1 MKLKTIFFDVYQTL
15 ISIDDSG
22 NEEAW
27 NVFSEY
33 LNRQGVSVDALQFKK
48 KVEMENEKYYE
59 KAGDSEKEFR
69 HHSIYNS
76 VNAVFLNYD
85 IKISKDELL
94 DLIWEFR
101 QVHTSD
107 LELYP
112 GVKDMLHEL
121 SKKYV
126 LSTAS
131 YAQSSSTRN
140 ELKKLG
146 IDQYFSHFIFSS
158 DIGYKKT
165 DQKFYE
171 ICLQETGNKS
181 EECLMIG
188 DNYLQD
194 VVIPKK
200 VGLKAIL
207 IKNPLTD
214 GRNIINDIKPDG
226 TAELKDIA
234 ILPLVI
240 RSIYDA

>member
-1 MKLKTIFFDVYQTL
+1 MKPKVIFFDVYQTL

-27 NVFSEY
+27 GVFSEY
-33 LNRQGVSVDALQFKK
+33 LNRQGISVDALQFKK
-48 KVEMENEKYYE
+48 MVEGENEKYYE
-59 KAGDSEKEFR
+59 EVGDSEKKLR

-85 IKISKDELL
+85 IKIGRDELL

-101 QVHTSD
+101 QVYVSD
-107 LELYP
+107 LGLYP

-121 SKKYV
+121 SKKYI

-131 YAQSSSTRN
+131 YAQSFSTRN

-158 DIGYKKT
+158 DIGYRKT
-165 DQKFYE
+165 SQRFFE
-171 ICLQETGNKS
+171 ICLQETSSNS

-194 VVIPKK
+194 VVTPKK
-200 VGLKAIL
+200 AGLKAIL
-207 IKNPLTD
+207 VKNPLTD
-214 GRNIINDIKPDG
+214 GKNVINDVEPDG
-226 TAELKDIA
+226 VVELKDILT
-234 ILPLVI
+234 LPSVI
-240 RSIYDA
+240 RSICEV